1 MTAADIPAGLRLCR
15 ASGWNQLAIDW
26 ERFLAMSPSGCR
38 VALDHAREVV
48 GTVAT
53 VRYGRAFAWIAMV
66 LVDPRHRRAGI
77 GTRLLE
83 DALHLVDDVAT
94 VRLDATPAG
103 FRVYEPLGFREER
116 RLQRMKR
123 DGDGLAEAGHNVPTP
138 YVVSGFS
145 RTVVRPMRDEDL
157 QEVFA
162 WDKQIFGADR
172 HALLHS
178 FRRQAPTYA
187 WIAGERHIEGYTFG
201 RSGHAF
207 EHLGPV
213 IAQSEDRARQ
223 LVGACLEAH
232 GRRPFIIDVATN
244 STWVTWLESIGFG
257 VQRPFIRM
265 FRGDP
270 TRHERPQHTFAIAGP
285 EFG

>member
-38 VALDHAREVV
+38 VALDHEGDVV

-66 LVDPRHRRAGI
+66 LVDPGHRRAGI
-77 GTRLLE
+77 GTRLLKE
-83 DALHLVDDVAT
+83 ALHLVADVPAI
-94 VRLDATPAG
+94 RLDATPAG
-103 FRVYEPLGFREER
+103 SRVYEPAGFREEYH
-116 RLQRMKR
+116 LQRMQR
-123 DGDGLAEAGHNVPTP
+123 PAATP

-145 RTVVRPMRDEDL
+145 RTTTGSNRTNVRLMTDGDL
-157 QEVFA
+157 DDVFA
-162 WDKQIFGADR
+162 WDKHVFGADR
-172 HALLHS
+172 SSLLHS

-187 WIAGERHIEGYTFG
+187 WIAGERDIEGYTFG

-213 IAQSEDRARQ
+213 IARSEDAARQ

-232 GRRPFIIDVATN
+232 HGRPFIIDVVMN
-244 STWVTWLESIGFG
+244 STWITWLESIGFG

-270 TRHERPQHTFAIAGP
+270 PRDERPQHAFAIAGP